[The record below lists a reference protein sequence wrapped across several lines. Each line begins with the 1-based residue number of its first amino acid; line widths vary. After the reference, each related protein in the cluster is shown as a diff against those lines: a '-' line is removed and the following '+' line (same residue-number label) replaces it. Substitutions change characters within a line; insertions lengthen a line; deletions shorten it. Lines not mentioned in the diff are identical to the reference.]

1 MPKYDSGYYSSLI
14 RNTFKSDGS
23 LATDWAHQ
31 RVSNVLNL
39 LGEICGDQ
47 IVLDLGCGIGTFTSL
62 LSEKA
67 FVVGVDFSR
76 TAMKAAKFIV
86 NEYGNKIG
94 AELLRCDVQFLPF
107 RDGIFDTVI
116 SADLVEHLDDTQ
128 FKNSTLECKRV
139 LKRNGFI
146 AVYTPN
152 PINFLSPNFYLRRGY
167 PFYPEHIGLK
177 SPFSLYLILMKH
189 GFTLTKF
196 YCTRSYNS
204 LIKKIAKIIWAF
216 PFILGGRTCIKAQNS

>member
-1 MPKYDSGYYSSLI
+1 MSKYHSDYYSSLI
-14 RNTFKSDGS
+14 RNTFKPDGS
-23 LATDWAHQ
+23 FATKWASQ

-39 LGEICGDQ
+39 LGEIGSDQ
-47 IVLDLGCGIGTFTSL
+47 FILDLGCGIGTFTSL

-76 TAMKAAKFIV
+76 VAMKAAKFII
-86 NEYGNKIG
+86 NQYGNKIG

-107 RDGIFDTVI
+107 RDGVFDTII
-116 SADLVEHLDDTQ
+116 SADLVEHLDDSQ
-128 FKNSTLECKRV
+128 FMNSTLECKRV
-139 LKRNGFI
+139 LKRKGFI

-152 PINFLSPNFYLRRGY
+152 LINVLSPNFYLRRGW

-177 SPFSLYLILMKH
+177 SPFSLYLILRKH

-196 YCTRSYNS
+196 YCTRSYHL
-204 LIKKIAKIIWAF
+204 LIRKIARIIWAF
-216 PFILGGRTCIKAQNS
+216 PFILGGRTCIRAQNH